1 MQTAP
6 QDHQARVAAE
16 VAARYGVTVSPDA
29 VQIIPRGATSFTGY
43 IYEGN
48 QLVPIVKKPRG
59 EAIKEKISASYREAA
74 RKRRLGK
81 ALRDAD
87 EAAAPKPEPR
97 ENHNEARFARIKA
110 QAEARAAG
118 IRAMAEAGADMG
130 KIAAHMGITYDSAK
144 KYLAFWKIEAKPRKS
159 PRLERE
165 LQRKAAT
172 IAMSAGGQRTI
183 DELMEATGLSWDG
196 TYAYL
201 RRHKIPFRKIERVA
215 DLEKQKA
222 TRRARLQAKAVALRA
237 AGLAKAEQRKAA
249 EDARIAARRE
259 KVAEMFKAGKNGKEI
274 ADALGITRGPVW
286 GDIKALGLRRE
297 DYPLP
302 VSKKAARNM
311 RHRSRCMSLESRRE
325 EVARMCAEGMTV
337 AAIAIK
343 PQCSYQA
350 VQRDRQALGI
360 RAPVAPSGSVGNP
373 AIVAR
378 VAAMRARKM
387 SLREIAVALSMSKS
401 TAHRLICAVEAA

>member
-1 MQTAP
+1 MQTTP
-6 QDHQARVAAE
+6 EYQARVAAE
-16 VAARYGVTVSPDA
+16 VAARYGVIVAPDA
-29 VQIIPRGATSFTGY
+29 VQIVPRGVSSFPGY

-48 QLVPIVKKPRG
+48 QLVPIVKQGHGDALKSR
-59 EAIKEKISASYREAA
+59 ISASYREAA

-81 ALRDAD
+81 ALRNAEAD
-87 EAAAPKPEPR
+87 AAPKPERDP
-97 ENHNEARFARIKA
+97 EANKARIARMKA
-110 QAEARAAG
+110 QAADRAAT

-130 KIAAHMGITYDSAK
+130 QIAAHMGITYDSVK
-144 KYLAFWKIEAKPRKS
+144 KYLAFWNIEAKPRKS

-165 LQRKAAT
+165 QQRKAAT
-172 IAMSAGGQRTI
+172 IALSAGGQRTI

-222 TRRARLQAKAVALRA
+222 TRRARMRAKAEALRA

-259 KVAEMFKAGKNGKEI
+259 KVAELFKAGKNGKEI
-274 ADALGITRGPVW
+274 ADALGISRGPVW
-286 GDIKALGLRRE
+286 GDIKALGLRRQ

-302 VSKKAARNM
+302 ISKTAARHQ
-311 RHRSRCMSLESRRE
+311 RYRSRCMSLEQRRE
-325 EVARMCAEGMTV
+325 EVAQMCADGMTV

-343 PQCSYQA
+343 LGCSYQA

-360 RAPVAPSGSVGNP
+360 RAPVTPSGHVGNP
-373 AIVAR
+373 ALVAR